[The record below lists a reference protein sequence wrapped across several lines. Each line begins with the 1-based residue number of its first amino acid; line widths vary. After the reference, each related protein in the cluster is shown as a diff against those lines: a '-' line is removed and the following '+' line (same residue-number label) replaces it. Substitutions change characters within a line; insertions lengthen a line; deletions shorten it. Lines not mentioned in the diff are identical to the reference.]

1 MKNFMIKKL
10 LILSSIIFLF
20 SACSNMLG
28 ESNKKS
34 EISEKDVTVKG
45 YLSTSGNSRTA
56 FVSFEGITW
65 KVQAYNDK
73 ASKYAD
79 VDGSTFSISLPVGE
93 WTLTAIGY
101 DSTGVVIAAGTTKIT
116 VKENEPQENLIIQV
130 IKAHGQGN
138 IALKVV
144 DKTEKAA
151 KLVCSYKYLLNGNV
165 TSAPDFTANFIDGAV
180 TIKFENVY
188 TGEAEI
194 TIYDAEDVKLFS
206 CKEKIN
212 VLFEMT
218 TDVFADCD
226 YVKDGVLTITDDVLK
241 SYPVTQID
249 YPVVLWNG
257 RSSDYG
263 KYYCQGVQVFGAAD
277 SETVISEPLFS
288 GRSNTWCFGESQS
301 IYYVTLKSDNDGFF
315 VEKCVPGQGVYYPTY
330 EKLEVPVINY
340 EKTDETGVYRIVNIA
355 FTTLDERSY
364 LFVLYGTATYTST
377 YNSARLR
384 IFDITDWNGGV
395 SITQSVCLINFSET
409 AESPLIN
416 DDFKKAFITVS
427 GDDVFIVRKTTS
439 SPREFEIRTYKFVI
453 TEAEDNQGEPQYNLV
468 HQDND
473 IDIYSAL
480 AELDSLSIDN
490 LNITDMTIVG
500 NYLYILVCSSSNY
513 GVPTSLKMQP
523 DGSNM
528 GKYFVSSETI
538 SGSAGGILKFKL
550 ENNPDRTFEEWPD
563 GSLLYGCYSTELD
576 FYDMSGDEYFELENT
591 PETYQA
597 TVITQPPV
605 TLESKYFFGPRKIIA
620 RKPDEL
626 IIADDGYDYQNW
638 DDKNRMIKLNLS
650 KWAITSVEDAG
661 VMFDGFVCN
670 GCGGYSFKIE

>member
-34 EISEKDVTVKG
+34 EISEKTVTVKG

-144 DKTEKAA
+144 DKTEKAE

-194 TIYDAEDVKLFS
+194 TIYDAEDEKLFS

-257 RSSDYG
+257 KSSDYG

-315 VEKCVPGQGVYYPTY
+315 VYKCLPSQNGYYSTY
-330 EKLEVPVINY
+330 GNLDKAVIDY
-340 EKTDETGVYRIVNIA
+340 TVMDETGVYRIVNIA

-364 LFVLYGTATYTST
+364 LFVLYGTADYTST
-377 YNSARLR
+377 YNSAKLR

-395 SITQSVCLINFSET
+395 SITRSVCLINFSET

-416 DDFKKAFITVS
+416 DNYKNAFVTVS

-453 TEAEDNQGEPQYNLV
+453 TEAEGNQGETQYDLV

-480 AELDSLSIDN
+480 SEFDSLSIDN

-513 GVPTSLKMQP
+513 GVPTSVKMKP

-538 SGSAGGILKFKL
+538 SGSAGGIQKFKL

-563 GSLLYGCYSTELD
+563 GSLLFGCYSTELD
-576 FYDMSGDEYFELENT
+576 FYDKSGDEYFELENT

-597 TVITQPPV
+597 TVITQPPA

-638 DDKNRMIKLNLS
+638 DEKNRMIKLNLG